1 MRVVSAKR
9 ILLLAAAA
17 ASLAWGQP
25 PTITS
30 LQSSAVGAQPA
41 DVTGITSGTALQ
53 AGGLYLLVHPAR
65 AFSPRLFLKAA
76 AVGAQPADVTG
87 ITSGT
92 ALQAGGFYLY
102 VNLASDF
109 SPGLFQNVTWLD
121 TSTNTTTILA
131 LPANGTPT
139 ATQVKVI
146 VPNALFQT
154 AVANPVPVRIV
165 VHEFGFT
172 SNAATFTINP
182 PLRASGPILPS
193 GTIHL
198 PYSAN
203 FTTGGTPP
211 FLAGGMISGTQP
223 PGLSAPFPSV
233 VIAGTPTQTGV
244 FNFQT
249 FATDFWGYSVYGN
262 DTLEIV
268 DVPTVTSLSPNS
280 AIAGTATLTMT
291 VNGTNFVGPATVG
304 QQQIPGSQV
313 QWT

>member
-41 DVTGITSGTALQ
+41 DVTGITSGTAL
-53 AGGLYLLVHPAR
+53 PA
-65 AFSPRLFLKAA
+65 A
-76 AVGAQPADVTG
+76 
-87 ITSGT
+87 
-92 ALQAGGFYLY
+92 GFYLY

-131 LPANGTPT
+131 LPANEAPT

-165 VHEFGFT
+165 VHEFRFT

-211 FLAGGMISGTQP
+211 LLEAGVVGGTPP

-233 VIAGTPTQTGV
+233 VI
-244 FNFQT
+244 
-249 FATDFWGYSVYGN
+249 
-262 DTLEIV
+262 EIGRA
-268 DVPTVTSLSPNS
+268 SCRE
-280 AIAGTATLTMT
+280 
-291 VNGTNFVGPATVG
+291 
-304 QQQIPGSQV
+304 
-313 QWT
+313 